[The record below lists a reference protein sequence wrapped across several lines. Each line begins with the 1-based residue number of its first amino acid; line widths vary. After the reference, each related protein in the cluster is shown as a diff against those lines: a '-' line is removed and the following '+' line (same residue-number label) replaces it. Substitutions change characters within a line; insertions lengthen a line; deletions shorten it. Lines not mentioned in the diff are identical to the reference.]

1 MSRDP
6 DDPRAYDR
14 ARDAFDE
21 LTPEDQARFL
31 LEMAA
36 TGVSRGA
43 TSISRSLADELENVF
58 GGGGGSSRS
67 SHSGRRG
74 ARSDRDAQSDR
85 DESRTSAA
93 DEPRS
98 RSRGGPGPAEPPTD
112 AQRSP

>member
-31 LEMAA
+31 MEMAA

-67 SHSGRRG
+67 SRSGRRG
-74 ARSDRDAQSDR
+74 AQSDR
-85 DESRTSAA
+85 DESRTSAP

-98 RSRGGPGPAEPPTD
+98 QSHGGPGPAEPPTD